1 VATIDDLM
9 STLRREAG
17 SCYSWSNGPHD
28 RYAAHSHPYEKVL
41 YCVEGS
47 ITFMLEP
54 EGKRVDLSSGDRMVL
69 PPGTVHSAVVGPT
82 GCTCIEGKR

>member
-1 VATIDDLM
+1 MDDLM
-9 STLRREAG
+9 ATLRREAG
-17 SCYSWSNGPHD
+17 SCYAWSNGP
-28 RYAAHSHPYEKVL
+28 RETYAAHSHPYEKVL

-47 ITFMLEP
+47 IAFVLER

-69 PPGTVHSAVVGPT
+69 PPDTVHSAVVGPM

>member
-1 VATIDDLM
+1 MDELM
-9 STLRREAG
+9 STLQREAG

-47 ITFMLEP
+47 ITFVLER

-69 PPGTVHSAVVGPT
+69 PLGTVHSAVVGPA